1 MKKKTGNLDAGK
13 QKITTFIGSIIGVLQ
28 GTEQMLVNVLN
39 EAEQST
45 IDSMNNVMS
54 NLNNAIAVS
63 TRLTYMILTTNDL
76 LRTYNA

>member
-39 EAEQST
+39 EAEQAT

-63 TRLTYMILTTNDL
+63 TRLTYMILTPLT
-76 LRTYNA
+76 TY